1 MEFPHNLP
9 RRHRLIRRRNPKTE
23 LSSHHQLMNRREM
36 ILRTGAVV
44 PGLNLPGDPN
54 KFKASQER
62 AKIVPRR
69 APQNAFTLIEL
80 LVVIAIIAIL
90 AALLLPALS
99 AAKQKA
105 YATQCLNNAKQI
117 GLTTFLYVGDNN
129 DCYPYGVKVGNDASF
144 SSPTAWHVMLLSYLG
159 GNTNSGSRVYICP
172 SDLAGAAQIYSGA
185 DPNNYTANYYIRF
198 QMDYRANAYIF
209 RNTTDAPKMTLRAS
223 SVRSPSWMLMITE
236 RYWNSPN
243 YQSDSSLLNDWLG
256 KWNNTS
262 GQNYKIS
269 GFERH
274 NKILPIATAADGHS
288 IRFKVPPYSGA
299 GGAADPNYYPGL
311 GDLRV
316 DPPPATPATWSSPAP
331 ELYMRDFNTSGGF

>member
-1 MEFPHNLP
+1 MKKTAANPT
-9 RRHRLIRRRNPKTE
+9 RRN
-23 LSSHHQLMNRREM
+23 
-36 ILRTGAVV
+36 G
-44 PGLNLPGDPN
+44 
-54 KFKASQER
+54 
-62 AKIVPRR
+62 
-69 APQNAFTLIEL
+69 FTLIEL

-105 YATQCLNNAKQI
+105 YATQCLNNARQI
-117 GLTTFLYVGDNN
+117 GLATFLYVEDNS
-129 DCYPYGVKVGNDASF
+129 DCYPYGVKIKNDATF
-144 SSPTAWHVMLLSYLG
+144 SDPTAWHVMLLRYLG
-159 GNTNSGSRVYICP
+159 GNTNVYSGSRVYICP
-172 SDLAGAAQIYSGA
+172 SDLVGAAMTYPQGFI
-185 DPNNYTANYYIRF
+185 NY
-198 QMDYRANAYIF
+198 QMNYRANAYIF
-209 RNTTDAPKMTLRAS
+209 RNTTDAPKMALRAS
-223 SVRSPSWMLMITE
+223 SVRAPSWMLMITE

-288 IRFKVPPYSGA
+288 TRFKVPPYSGG
-299 GGAADPNYYPGL
+299 GGAADPYYYPGL

-316 DPPPATPATWSSPAP
+316 DLSPATPVTWSSPDP
-331 ELYMRDFNTSGGF
+331 ELYMRDINTSGGF